1 MRKYPNSSKDKDGR
15 LLAAAAV
22 GVTPNVLERAEALLA
37 KKTDVLVIDTAHGH
51 SRGYWIRSVR
61 FEMLFPMQN

>member
-1 MRKYPNSSKDKDGR
+1 MPLIDKDGYLKGLITIKDIEKMRKYPNSSKDKDGR

-37 KKTDVLVIDTAHGH
+37 
-51 SRGYWIRSVR
+51 
-61 FEMLFPMQN
+61 

>member
-37 KKTDVLVIDTAHGH
+37 KKTDV
-51 SRGYWIRSVR
+51 W
-61 FEMLFPMQN
+61 